1 MTAVACDL
9 DYVLIRG
16 TFAVIA
22 AILSIVIYGTTAGP
36 MSTFIIIRHLFYPRS
51 IRFCLATIGQL

>member
-1 MTAVACDL
+1 MAAVAADL

-16 TFAVIA
+16 TFAVIT

-36 MSTFIIIRHLFYPRS
+36 MGTFIIIRHLFT
-51 IRFCLATIGQL
+51 LAR